1 MRRRQ
6 GGVALVVTLVMLVAV
21 MMLAAT
27 SAGMALMGEKAARA
41 ERDRY
46 VALQAAEDALM
57 DAERDIEEAG
67 PERAALLAA
76 PGDFAPGCGT
86 GAALGL
92 CGPAAD
98 GTPPWQAVDLA
109 ADGAD
114 GADGAEGAEG
124 AAVALGHFT
133 GAAMQTGQGA
143 LPLRRPRY
151 IIERRPYHRP
161 GEDAGTAARYYYRV
175 TAIGFGNREGAQVV
189 LQSAWRRPGD

>member
-21 MMLAAT
+21 LMLAAT

-109 ADGAD
+109 VDGAD
-114 GADGAEGAEG
+114 GADG

-133 GAAMQTGQGA
+133 GASMQTGQGA

-161 GEDAGTAARYYYRV
+161 GEDAGAAARYYYRV
-175 TAIGFGNREGAQVV
+175 TAIGFGNREGTQAV

>member
-21 MMLAAT
+21 LMLAAT
-27 SAGMALMGEKAARA
+27 AAGMALMGEKAARA
-41 ERDRY
+41 GRDRQ

-76 PGDFAPGCGT
+76 PGDFGPGCGS

-92 CGPAAD
+92 CGPAGPDEA
-98 GTPPWQAVDLA
+98 PAWQAVDLA
-109 ADGAD
+109 AD
-114 GADGAEGAEG
+114 GAEG

-143 LPLRRPRY
+143 LPMRRPRY
-151 IIERRPYHRP
+151 IIERRPDHRP
-161 GEDAGTAARYYYRV
+161 GEEAGAAARYYYRV
-175 TAIGFGNREGAQVV
+175 TAIGFANREGVQVV